1 MWLSKRVQEISPNI
15 LADLEAKKRERLLQS
30 KPVFNLSAGTPD
42 LPPDRHVMETL
53 SQACLD
59 ANNYKYAITDLPELL
74 DAAIGWY
81 KNRFN
86 VALEPDNITA
96 VYGTQEGMAHVAYPI
111 CDPGDIVLVPDPGY
125 PVFRFGPLMM
135 GAKLVT
141 VPLKEETGYLMDFD
155 AIDPDIARK
164 AKAII
169 VCYPGNP
176 IPVPAPEEFY
186 LRLIA
191 FAKKYDIFVIHDNAY
206 CELIL
211 DGQPGR
217 SFLSYPGA
225 IDIGMEFNSLS
236 KSYNLTGMRMS
247 FALGNKDVI
256 GAFRSMRTQIDYA
269 HFQAIQKTAVAALT
283 GPQDILARNRKEYKT
298 RRDVL
303 SKGLRALGW
312 NVPEDNGTMFVWYP
326 LPKGYTDDATF
337 AMELIEKT
345 GIICVPGRSFG
356 EMGKGYVRI
365 ALVEPAPLLQNAVD
379 ALAVSGML

>member
-15 LADLEAKKRERLLQS
+15 LADLEAKKRERLLQN

-53 SQACLD
+53 SRECLEPD
-59 ANNYKYAITDLPELL
+59 NYKYAITDLPELL
-74 DAAIGWY
+74 DAAVGWY
-81 KNRFN
+81 KNRFG
-86 VALEPDNITA
+86 VALEHENITA
-96 VYGTQEGMAHVAYPI
+96 VYGTQEGMAHIAYPL

-135 GAKLVT
+135 GAQLVP
-141 VPLKEETGYLMDFD
+141 VPLREENGYLMDLD
-155 AIDPDIARK
+155 AIDPDLALK

-186 LRLIA
+186 LRLIN

-225 IDIGMEFNSLS
+225 MDIGMEFNSLS

-247 FALGNKDVI
+247 FALGNRDVI

-269 HFQAIQKTAVAALT
+269 HFRAVQKTAIATLT

-298 RRDVL
+298 RRDIM
-303 SKGLRALGW
+303 SSGLRALGW
-312 NVPEDNGTMFVWYP
+312 NVPADNGTMFVWYP
-326 LPKGYTDDATF
+326 LPKGYTDDTAF
-337 AMELIEKT
+337 AIELIEKT
-345 GIICVPGRSFG
+345 GIICVPGQSFG
-356 EMGKGYVRI
+356 EMGRGYIRL
-365 ALVEPAPLLQNAVD
+365 ALVEPAPLLQKAVE
-379 ALAVSGML
+379 ALAASGIL

>member
-1 MWLSKRVQEISPNI
+1 MWLSKRVQKISPNI
-15 LADLEAKKRERLLQS
+15 LADLEAKKRERLLQN

-53 SQACLD
+53 SRECLNPD
-59 ANNYKYAITDLPELL
+59 NYKYAITDLPELS
-74 DAAIGWY
+74 DAAADWY
-81 KNRFN
+81 RARFG
-86 VALEPDNITA
+86 VALERENITA
-96 VYGTQEGMAHVAYPI
+96 VYGTQEGMAHIAYPI

-135 GAKLVT
+135 GAQLVPI
-141 VPLKEETGYLMDFD
+141 PLKEESGYLMDLD
-155 AIDPDIARK
+155 AIDPGLARK

-225 IDIGMEFNSLS
+225 MDIGMEFNSLS
-236 KSYNLTGMRMS
+236 KSYNLTGIRMS
-247 FALGNKDVI
+247 FALGGRDLI

-269 HFQAIQKTAVAALT
+269 HFQAIQKTAVAALS
-283 GPQDILARNRKEYKT
+283 GPQDILARNRAEYKS
-298 RRDVL
+298 RRDIL

-312 NVPEDNGTMFVWYP
+312 SVPEDNGTMFVWYP
-326 LPKGYTDDATF
+326 LPKGYTDDRAF

-345 GIICVPGRSFG
+345 GIICVPGQSFG
-356 EMGKGYVRI
+356 EMGKGYIRL
-365 ALVEPAPLLQNAVD
+365 ALVEPVPLLQKAVD
-379 ALAVSGML
+379 AIAVSGML